1 VNLPLDGVLMNR
13 YFSNNSM
20 NRAFGEFLENRL
32 YRGILLS
39 FLLHASIFGIAMG
52 LIAWGEAHA
61 EYKTNIDLSAT
72 PLLTLQNKVIPPP
85 PPEPWVIA
93 KKGKAPPP
101 PKVLP
106 TPTPEAAPMM
116 VASRLPSLVGGFID
130 ENDYP
135 TEMRKQKKEGR
146 VIVELLINI
155 EGRVDKVTILQGADP
170 SFNQVVLDKLKDARF
185 RPALDKMGEP
195 MNCRVRLPVA
205 FKLD

>member
-1 VNLPLDGVLMNR
+1 MDGVSVNRFFDYVPMNR
-13 YFSNNSM
+13 L
-20 NRAFGEFLENRL
+20 FGGLFVNRL
-32 YRGILLS
+32 FNGILLS
-39 FLLHASIFGIAMG
+39 TLFHLTVLGVALG

-72 PLLTLQNKVIPPP
+72 PLLTLQTKVTPPP
-85 PPEPWVIA
+85 PPEPWILA

-101 PKVLP
+101 PLVVP
-106 TPTPEAAPMM
+106 TPIPEAAPYV
-116 VASRLPSLVGGFID
+116 VASRQPSLVGGFID

-135 TEMRKQKKEGR
+135 VEMRKQKKEGK

-170 SFNQVVLDKLKDARF
+170 AFNQVVLDRLKDAKF
-185 RPALDKMGEP
+185 RPALDKMGQP

>member
-1 VNLPLDGVLMNR
+1 MMNR
-13 YFSNNSM
+13 YFSNNQM
-20 NRAFGEFLENRL
+20 NRAFEEFLANRL
-32 YRGILLS
+32 YRGILFS

-72 PLLTLQNKVIPPP
+72 PLLTLSNKVTPPP
-85 PPEPWVIA
+85 PPEPWVLA

-101 PKVLP
+101 PLVKP
-106 TPTPEAAPMM
+106 TPTPEPASPYI
-116 VASRLPSLVGGFID
+116 VASRQPSLVGGFID

-170 SFNQVVLDKLKDARF
+170 AFNQVVLDRLKDARF
-185 RPALDKMGEP
+185 RPALDKLGEP
-195 MNCRVRLPVA
+195 INCRVRLPIS